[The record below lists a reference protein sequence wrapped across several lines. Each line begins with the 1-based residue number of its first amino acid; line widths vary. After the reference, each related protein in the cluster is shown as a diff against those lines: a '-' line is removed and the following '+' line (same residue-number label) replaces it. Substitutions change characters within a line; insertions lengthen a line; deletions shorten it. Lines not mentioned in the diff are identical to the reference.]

1 MQKKTVLKCCMM
13 NDKKRISMLLKIL
26 DQISQG
32 NEEARNG
39 IEESLATICKEGISF
54 EQVFHFI
61 LFYFILFLFIYLF
74 FYFLFFIYFFFFI
87 FYFFFLMLL
96 INFPLASRVANL
108 F

>member
-1 MQKKTVLKCCMM
+1 MM

-61 LFYFILFLFIYLF
+61 LFHFILFYFILFLFIY
-74 FYFLFFIYFFFFI
+74 FFI
-87 FYFFFLMLL
+87 FYFLFIYFFY
-96 INFPLASRVANL
+96 L
-108 F
+108 FIFFFFDAVNKFSFSF

>member
-1 MQKKTVLKCCMM
+1 MM

-39 IEESLATICKEGISF
+39 IEESLATICKEVISF
-54 EQVFHFI
+54 EQVFYFI
-61 LFYFILFLFIYLF
+61 LFYFIFYLFI
-74 FYFLFFIYFFFFI
+74 FLFFIYFYFYY
-87 FYFFFLMLL
+87 YFFWMLL
-96 INFPLASRVANL
+96 INLPLASRIANL

>member
-1 MQKKTVLKCCMM
+1 MQKKTVLKFCMM

-61 LFYFILFLFIYLF
+61 LFYFIFIYL
-74 FYFLFFIYFFFFI
+74 FIYFFFLFFFFI
-87 FYFFFLMLL
+87 YLFIYLFFLMLL

>member
-1 MQKKTVLKCCMM
+1 MM

-61 LFYFILFLFIYLF
+61 LFYFILFYFYLFIFLF
-74 FYFLFFIYFFFFI
+74 FIFYFLFFFIYLFI
-87 FYFFFLMLL
+87 FFDAVNKFSFS
-96 INFPLASRVANL
+96 F
-108 F
+108 